1 MYLRNILVQRHLKY
15 RLNIVVFI
23 FFIEKEKEM
32 LKKIFVTA
40 GLALLFSTGATA
52 DTKLTAET
60 KEIPLQCNQLFTE
73 TEQLIK
79 EAEKQP
85 GTHTQFANI
94 KSKLSQSKKQI
105 LALEREVQIKSCDK
119 GLVALN
125 NIKKQ
130 QIQP

>member
-1 MYLRNILVQRHLKY
+1 M
-15 RLNIVVFI
+15 F
-23 FFIEKEKEM
+23 
-32 LKKIFVTA
+32 KKILFTA
-40 GLALLFSTGATA
+40 SVALFSIGVSANTST
-52 DTKLTAET
+52 TKIQIEAGS
-60 KEIPLQCNQLFTE
+60 IPQQCNQLFSE

-130 QIQP
+130 QLQPE

>member
-1 MYLRNILVQRHLKY
+1 M
-15 RLNIVVFI
+15 F
-23 FFIEKEKEM
+23 
-32 LKKIFVTA
+32 KKFLFTA
-40 GLALLFSTGATA
+40 SIALFSIGVSANTTT
-52 DTKLTAET
+52 TKNQIIEAGS
-60 KEIPLQCNQLFTE
+60 IPQQCNQLFSE

-130 QIQP
+130 QLQP

>member
-1 MYLRNILVQRHLKY
+1 
-15 RLNIVVFI
+15 
-23 FFIEKEKEM
+23 M
-32 LKKIFVTA
+32 LKKIVA
-40 GLALLFSTGATA
+40 SAALALFIGAASANTSTSTPI
-52 DTKLTAET
+52 TSS
-60 KEIPLQCNQLFTE
+60 IPHQCNQLFTE

-94 KSKLSQSKKQI
+94 KNKLSQSKKQI

-125 NIKKQ
+125 NIKNQ
-130 QIQP
+130 QVQP

>member
-1 MYLRNILVQRHLKY
+1 M
-15 RLNIVVFI
+15 
-23 FFIEKEKEM
+23 
-32 LKKIFVTA
+32 
-40 GLALLFSTGATA
+40 LFSGTVAFA
-52 DTKLTAET
+52 NSAALKPAAESGS
-60 KEIPLQCNQLFTE
+60 IPHQCNQLFNE

-130 QIQP
+130 QLQP

>member
-1 MYLRNILVQRHLKY
+1 
-15 RLNIVVFI
+15 
-23 FFIEKEKEM
+23 M
-32 LKKIFVTA
+32 LKKIIRS
-40 GLALLFSTGATA
+40 LALAGFISFSLTAVATA
-52 DTKLTAET
+52 STSTSQASKSNLE
-60 KEIPLQCNQLFTE
+60 KSSIPQQCNQLFSE

-94 KSKLSQSKKQI
+94 KNKLSQSKKQI
-105 LALEREVQIKSCDK
+105 LALEREVQVKSCDK

>member
-1 MYLRNILVQRHLKY
+1 
-15 RLNIVVFI
+15 
-23 FFIEKEKEM
+23 M
-32 LKKIFVTA
+32 LKKIVA
-40 GLALLFSTGATA
+40 SAILALLLITGASANTS
-52 DTKLTAET
+52 TTSPISENS
-60 KEIPLQCNQLFTE
+60 IPQQCSQLFSE

-125 NIKKQ
+125 NIKSQ